1 MMPGLAGRGGSTHA
15 ARIGRLHEAGVRE
28 ALGVGSAAAAAVGG
42 CVTGA
47 AVLDAC
53 VGVAAAHGVAA
64 LSLYARAR
72 TVMGR
77 VRLRLTLLA
86 VSVAAGGLHHLLA
99 SHPPTAQGRFAGVLQ
114 SVVELL
120 AVAGL
125 AASLGLG
132 VAGLVVAAADSG
144 TTLIWLRR
152 LLDGWMTAGS
162 LFTLSWVLLLHR
174 VDKGGDVPGSL
185 MAFTRVATD
194 ILVLGLLIALRFCRK
209 PGERAAV
216 TLAAVAL
223 AVLAVSDMLPIL
235 WPAPGAWF
243 GIPLAATCSMA
254 GLFLVALAPW
264 LPGGASIVGTD
275 RREMPVAGVVVA
287 FIPVVVCAL
296 AMAAHALAGGRPDVV
311 MLLLAGSVLLGLS
324 ARQGVA
330 HADHLQLTRE
340 AAAREAHYRTLVDGS
355 SDVITIVGLDGRVLY
370 ISPAVR
376 EVFGYCPE
384 ELVGA
389 RLPLY
394 SHPDDVALL
403 MQAVE
408 TLRQEA
414 ESGTR
419 GPGRCVSSRVRAADG
434 QWRHVESTISHHADG
449 LIFNSRDVTE
459 RVMLQ
464 AQLEH
469 LAFHDVLTGLPN
481 RALFADRVRHA
492 LQKRAADATPPA
504 VIFLDLDGFKA
515 VNDSAGHAVG
525 DGLLVQAARRLQASV
540 RAADTV
546 ARLGGDEFAA
556 LLEGKAGAC
565 PSRAR
570 EVAERILSALAKPYR
585 IGSTDAVVSASIG
598 IAVAT
603 PGITPDELLHNAD
616 LVMYEAK
623 AAGKGRIRMHGAQ
636 PHSINCEISSTAPN
650 TCVCKDT
657 AMTTAHTV
665 S

>member
-1 MMPGLAGRGGSTHA
+1 MVPGLAGRGGSTRV
-15 ARIGRLHEAGVRE
+15 ARIGWPHGAGARE

-42 CVTGA
+42 CVTA
-47 AVLDAC
+47 AVVLGAC
-53 VGVAAAHGVAA
+53 VGVAAAHGVAT

-77 VRLRLTLLA
+77 VRLRLILLA

-99 SHPPTAQGRFAGVLQ
+99 SQRPTAQAGFAGVVQ
-114 SVVELL
+114 SVIELL
-120 AVAGL
+120 TVAGIL
-125 AASLGLG
+125 VSLGLG

-162 LFTLSWVLLLHR
+162 LFMLSWVLLLHR
-174 VDKGGDVPGSL
+174 VDKGGDVSGSL
-185 MAFTRVATD
+185 MALTRVAAD
-194 ILVLGLLIALRFCRK
+194 ILVLGLLVALRFCRRS
-209 PGERAAV
+209 GERAAV
-216 TLAAVAL
+216 TLAAAAV
-223 AVLAVSDMLPIL
+223 AVLAVSEMLAIL
-235 WPAPGAWF
+235 LPAPGAWS
-243 GIPLAATCSMA
+243 GIPVTAAFSMA

-264 LPGGASIVGTD
+264 LSGGASIMGAD
-275 RREMPVAGVVVA
+275 RRELPVAGVVVA
-287 FIPVVVCAL
+287 FVPVVVCAF
-296 AMAAHALAGGRPDVV
+296 AMAAHVLAGGHPDVV
-311 MLLLAGSVLLGLS
+311 MLALAGSVLLGLS

-376 EVFGYCPE
+376 EVFGYRPE

-394 SHPDDVALL
+394 SHPDDVAPL

-408 TLRQEA
+408 TLRREA

-419 GPGRCVSSRVRAADG
+419 GPGRCVSCRVRAADG

-449 LIFNSRDVTE
+449 LIFNSRDITE
-459 RVMLQ
+459 RVTLQ

-481 RALFADRVRHA
+481 RALFADRVKHA
-492 LQKRAADATPPA
+492 LQKRTADATPPA

-515 VNDSAGHAVG
+515 VNDSAGHAAG
-525 DGLLVQAARRLQASV
+525 DGLLVQAARRLEASV

-570 EVAERILSALAKPYR
+570 EVAERILSALMKPYR

-636 PHSINCEISSTAPN
+636 PQSISCETSSTAIT

-657 AMTTAHTV
+657 AVPTANTV
-665 S
+665 G

>member
-1 MMPGLAGRGGSTHA
+1 M
-15 ARIGRLHEAGVRE
+15 RE
-28 ALGVGSAAAAAVGG
+28 ALGVGSAAVAAAGG
-42 CVTGA
+42 CVTAA

-77 VRLRLTLLA
+77 VRLRLMLLA

-99 SHPPTAQGRFAGVLQ
+99 SQPPTAPVRFAGLLP

-120 AVAGL
+120 AFAGF
-125 AASLGLG
+125 AVSLGSG
-132 VAGLVVAAADSG
+132 VAGLVVAATDSG

-162 LFTLSWVLLLHR
+162 LFTLSWVLLSHR
-174 VDKGGDVPGSL
+174 VDKGGDVSGSL
-185 MAFTRVATD
+185 TDLTRVASD
-194 ILVLGLLIALRFCRK
+194 ILVLGLLVALRFCRR

-223 AVLAVSDMLPIL
+223 VLLTVSDMLPIL
-235 WPAPGAWF
+235 MSSPGAWS
-243 GIPLAATCSMA
+243 GIPVAATFAMA
-254 GLFLVALAPW
+254 GLFLVTLAPW
-264 LPGGASIVGTD
+264 LPGGASVMGAD

-287 FIPVVVCAL
+287 FVPVAVCAL
-296 AMAAHALAGGRPDVV
+296 AMAAHVLAGGHLDVV
-311 MLLLAGSVLLGLS
+311 MVALGSSVLLGLS

-330 HADHLQLTRE
+330 HADHLRLTRE

-376 EVFGYCPE
+376 EVFGYRPE

-394 SHPDDVALL
+394 SHPDDVAPL

-408 TLRQEA
+408 TLRREA
-414 ESGTR
+414 QSGTR
-419 GPGRCVSSRVRAADG
+419 GPGRCLSSRVRAADG

-459 RVMLQ
+459 RVALQ

-481 RALFADRVRHA
+481 RALFADRVEHA
-492 LQKRAADATPPA
+492 LRKRTADATPPA
-504 VIFLDLDGFKA
+504 VLFLDLDGFKA
-515 VNDSAGHAVG
+515 VNDSAGHAAG
-525 DGLLVQAARRLQASV
+525 DALLVQAARRLQGCV

-546 ARLGGDEFAA
+546 ARLGGDEFAV
-556 LLEGKAGAC
+556 LLEGRAGAC
-565 PSRAR
+565 PSRAG
-570 EVAERILSALAKPYR
+570 EVAERILSALMKPYR

-603 PGITPDELLHNAD
+603 PGITPEELLHNAD

-623 AAGKGRIRMHGAQ
+623 AAGKSRIRIHGAQ
-636 PHSINCEISSTAPN
+636 PRGVRCETSSTAVGP
-650 TCVCKDT
+650 CHCEDT
-657 AMTTAHTV
+657 PVTTAHTV
-665 S
+665 G